1 MRFKVVQVMYQPGA
15 FMPDYGQMLEQ
26 AGLDVDFVRANCES
40 EEEII
45 AAARDADAVIGV
57 ATFQRFSRKVIQS
70 LPRLR
75 FIMSMGIG
83 YDSLDVAAATE
94 HGVLAANVP
103 DYCLEEMSD
112 HVMALILA
120 LTRKITKLDAMVKA
134 GRWAQEPDPNMQRS
148 VWPAMSRLRGQTLGL
163 VGLGRV
169 PRALL
174 PKAGGFGLRIIAS
187 DPYVEQG
194 VFQSLG
200 VEKVDLDG
208 LLAQSDFISL
218 HAALTSETT
227 RMLGAGQFRQ
237 MKPTAFL
244 VNTARGALVDQR
256 ALFQALAARQ
266 IAGAALDVT
275 DPAPIPVDDP
285 LLQLDNVIVTAHS
298 AHASIPAL
306 VELLQRPGHEVARVL
321 KGEWPVGLL
330 NPGARDSYR
339 QKWG

>member
-26 AGLDVDFVRANCES
+26 AGVDADFTRTDCES

-45 AAARDADAVIGV
+45 AAARDADVVIGV
-57 ATFQRFSRKVIQS
+57 ATFQKFSRRVIQS

-94 HGVLAANVP
+94 AGVLAANVP

-120 LTRKITKLDAMVKA
+120 LTRRITRLDTMVRA
-134 GRWAQEPDPNMQRS
+134 GEWRQEPDPNMQRS

-174 PKAGGFGLRIIAS
+174 PKARGFGLRIVAS
-187 DPYVEQG
+187 DPYLDPA
-194 VFQSLG
+194 VFESLD
-200 VEKVDLDG
+200 VVRVDLDG
-208 LLAQSDFISL
+208 LLGQSDFVSV
-218 HAALTSETT
+218 HAALTPQTM
-227 RMLGAGQFRQ
+227 RLLGAAQLQ
-237 MKPTAFL
+237 KMKPTAYL
-244 VNTARGALVDQR
+244 VNTARGALVDHQALYR
-256 ALFQALAARQ
+256 ALASKQ

-275 DPAPIPVDDP
+275 DPAPIPADDP
-285 LLQLDNVIVTAHS
+285 LLQLDNVIITAHS

-306 VELLQRPGHEVARVL
+306 MELLQRPGHEVARVL

-330 NPGARDSYR
+330 NPAARAKYR
-339 QKWG
+339 EKWG